1 MTTVQDL
8 DKAIQLIRTAHE
20 ALEFARPHIPEE
32 MWCTINTGA
41 SYEIEHLL
49 CALIEK
55 KRRKNIEESL

>member
-1 MTTVQDL
+1 MTTTQDL

-20 ALEFARPHIPEE
+20 ALEFARPHIPED
-32 MWCTINTGA
+32 MWVTINTGA

-55 KRRKNIEESL
+55 RRTQNIEESA